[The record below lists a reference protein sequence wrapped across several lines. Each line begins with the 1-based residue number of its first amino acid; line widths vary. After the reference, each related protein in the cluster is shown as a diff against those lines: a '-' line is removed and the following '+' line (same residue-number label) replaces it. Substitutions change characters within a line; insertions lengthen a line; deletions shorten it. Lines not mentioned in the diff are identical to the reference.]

1 LGFGVKW
8 CPSDVWA
15 VITDTDGIGLQYAKQ
30 LAAKEYSIFFV
41 SRDENFVINFVTE
54 KLKVGFDFLNF

>member
-30 LAAKEYSIFFV
+30 LAAKEYIRFLSSVNAF
-41 SRDENFVINFVTE
+41 NFCKKI
-54 KLKVGFDFLNF
+54 LK